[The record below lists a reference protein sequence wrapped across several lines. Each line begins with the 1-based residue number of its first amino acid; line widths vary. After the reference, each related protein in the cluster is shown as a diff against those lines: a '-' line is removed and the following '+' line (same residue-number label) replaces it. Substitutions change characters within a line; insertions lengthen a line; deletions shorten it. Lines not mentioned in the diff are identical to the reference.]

1 MRDESY
7 VVVLDAVSG
16 GSGLASACRTSGGP
30 YEETSVAAP
39 TPIGFGVRPGG
50 DYPRRVLKLVLPK
63 GSLERSTMEL
73 FEAADLPVRR
83 DSSVAYNATIDDP
96 RIESVRILRPQEIPT
111 YVADGLFDLGITGR
125 DWVEETG
132 SKVNSL
138 GELKYS
144 KATTNPITVVVAVPG
159 DSEWQSVTD
168 LPAGVRVS
176 TEYPEL
182 TKRFFADKGVDADI
196 RLSYGA
202 TEAKVPDIVDVVVDI
217 TETGSALRAAGLRI
231 IDVILVSYTELV
243 ANPAAFADPEKR
255 HAMDQVLT
263 LLRGVL
269 EARGKVLLKLNVAAE
284 SLDAVIGV
292 LPAMKTPTVNE
303 LYGSAGY
310 AVETVVPKNEINI
323 LIPALKDAGAT
334 DLIELPLSKI
344 VH

>member
-1 MRDESY
+1 VSISGNGRER
-7 VVVLDAVSG
+7 AVA
-16 GSGLASACRTSGGP
+16 LLF
-30 YEETSVAAP
+30 
-39 TPIGFGVRPGG
+39 GFGRPSRS

-63 GSLERSTMEL
+63 GSLERSTMDL

-83 DSSVAYNATIDDP
+83 DSSVSYKATIDDP

-132 SKVNSL
+132 SQVTSL
-138 GELKYS
+138 GELRYS

-159 DSEWQSVTD
+159 DSEYRSVSD
-168 LPAGVRVS
+168 LPSGVRVS

-182 TKRFFADKGVDADI
+182 TRRFFADKGVDADI

-202 TEAKVPDIVDVVVDI
+202 TEAKVPDIVDCVVDI
-217 TETGSALRAAGLRI
+217 TETGSALRAAGLRV

-243 ANPAAFADPEKR
+243 ANPAAFADPDKR
-255 HAMDQVLT
+255 HAMEQVLT
-263 LLRGVL
+263 LLSGVL
-269 EARGKVLLKLNVAAE
+269 EARGKVLVKLNVATDA
-284 SLDAVIGV
+284 LDAVIEV

-334 DLIELPLSKI
+334 DIIELPLSKI

>member
-1 MRDESY
+1 MD
-7 VVVLDAVSG
+7 
-16 GSGLASACRTSGGP
+16 
-30 YEETSVAAP
+30 
-39 TPIGFGVRPGG
+39 
-50 DYPRRVLKLVLPK
+50 
-63 GSLERSTMEL
+63 L

-83 DSSVAYNATIDDP
+83 DSSVSYKATIDDP

-132 SKVNSL
+132 SQVTSL
-138 GELKYS
+138 GELRYS

-159 DSEWQSVTD
+159 DSEYRSVSD

-182 TKRFFADKGVDADI
+182 TRRFFADKGVDADI

-202 TEAKVPDIVDVVVDI
+202 TEAKVPDIVDCVVDI
-217 TETGSALRAAGLRI
+217 TETGSALRAAGLRV

-243 ANPAAFADPEKR
+243 ANPAAFADPDKR
-255 HAMDQVLT
+255 HAMEQVLT
-263 LLRGVL
+263 LLSGVL
-269 EARGKVLLKLNVAAE
+269 EARGKVLVKLNVATDA
-284 SLDAVIGV
+284 LDAVIEV

-334 DLIELPLSKI
+334 DIIELPLSKI